1 MRERALPGAAVRAKP
16 GRWNLPSQHCGL
28 KEAWG
33 TSCTDLAMG
42 SSEAGTLLHILTPI
56 LPSQDGLPRP
66 SSLNLQLSPLPIL
79 PLSTGLSFLYSPL
92 LCAQSQPVDFISM
105 LPASGILVGLA
116 MGEAPQGMG
125 GVNWRRWGGHLLSPL

>member
-42 SSEAGTLLHILTPI
+42 SSEIGTLLYILTPT

-66 SSLNLQLSPLPIL
+66 SSLNLQLSPLLIL

-92 LCAQSQPVDFISM
+92 LCAQSQPADFTSM

-116 MGEAPQGMG
+116 RGRHHRGWERAD
-125 GVNWRRWGGHLLSPL
+125 WRRWGGHLPSPL